1 MPPNSNQQRFL
12 PMKMEMTHNKITRVL
27 EHVKIKYSE
36 TEKVNVDNFKHL
48 YLDVVGRVF
57 EVPPQ
62 PPVPNATEN

>member
-1 MPPNSNQQRFL
+1 
-12 PMKMEMTHNKITRVL
+12 MTHNKITRVL

-62 PPVPNATEN
+62 PPVPNTTEN